1 MIIFVEFQTNSN
13 CRAIEIIW
21 RSEIMLFLFEV
32 NLSHLL
38 DSRFMYLKNLLN
50 FMEFFEECQIP
61 N

>member
-1 MIIFVEFQTNSN
+1 
-13 CRAIEIIW
+13 
-21 RSEIMLFLFEV
+21 MLFLFEV
-32 NLSHLL
+32 NLSHLS